1 MIRPSAKAIIIEGE
15 QVLLT
20 RNHKPSE
27 DDAEFWLLPGGGQD
41 YQENLRDA
49 VRREVL
55 EETGLVIEVN
65 DLIWV
70 RDYIGANHELAG
82 LSQKLTD
89 EHALELM
96 FLCTVIG
103 GELGAGHEHDPGQL
117 EVRWVTF
124 GELAGLRLFPRDLI
138 DLIPRL
144 AASPD
149 PGPVY
154 LGDIN

>member
-1 MIRPSAKAIIIEGE
+1 MIRPSAKAIIIDAER
-15 QVLLT
+15 VLLT
-20 RNHKPSE
+20 RNHKPAE

-41 YQENLRDA
+41 YQENLREA
-49 VRREVL
+49 VRREVR
-55 EETGLVIEVN
+55 EETGLDVEVN

-82 LSQKLTD
+82 LSPHLTD

-103 GELGAGHEHDPGQL
+103 GALGDGQDNDPGQL
-117 EVRWVTF
+117 EARWVPF
-124 GELAGLRLFPRDLI
+124 DELGDLRLFPRDLI
-138 DLIPRL
+138 ELIPRL
-144 AASPD
+144 AANAD

-154 LGDIN
+154 LGDVN

>member
-1 MIRPSAKAIIIEGE
+1 MIRPSAKAIIIDTDR
-15 QVLLT
+15 VLLT
-20 RNHKPSE
+20 RNHKPAE
-27 DDAEFWLLPGGGQD
+27 EDAEFWLLPGGGQD

-49 VRREVL
+49 VRREVR
-55 EETGLVIEVN
+55 EETGLDIEVN

-82 LSQKLTD
+82 LSRRLTD

-96 FLCTVIG
+96 FLCSVG
-103 GELGAGHEHDPGQL
+103 GGTLGDGHEHDPGQV
-117 EVRWVTF
+117 EVRWVGF
-124 GELAGLRLFPRDLI
+124 EELPELRLFPSDLI

-144 AASPD
+144 AATAE

-154 LGDIN
+154 LGDVN